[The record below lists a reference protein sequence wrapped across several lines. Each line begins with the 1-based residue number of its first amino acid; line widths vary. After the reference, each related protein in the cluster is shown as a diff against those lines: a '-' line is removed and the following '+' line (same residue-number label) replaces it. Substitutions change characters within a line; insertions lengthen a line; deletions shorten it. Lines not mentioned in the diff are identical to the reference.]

1 MIPSTTSGK
10 PTNQTFTV
18 GLVVHFVAAVREV
31 FSTMLGTAVNVASP
45 HNKSH
50 PSPTFDVS
58 AIVGI
63 SGQVVGS
70 MVLSFEMETAA
81 KIVAA
86 LSGAVVSPKSPDF
99 PDAVGEIANMIAGS
113 AKRNFG
119 ATASI
124 SIPSIVMGGGHTLAR
139 LHDQPCIVIP
149 CNTDLG
155 RFVIEVSV
163 KPNP

>member
-1 MIPSTTSGK
+1 MISTANSK
-10 PTNQTFTV
+10 SSAQTFTANM
-18 GLVVHFVAAVREV
+18 VVHFVSAVKEV
-31 FSTMLGTAVNVASP
+31 FSTMLSTTVNVASP
-45 HNKSH
+45 HHKSN
-50 PSPTFDVS
+50 PSQSCDVS
-58 AIVGI
+58 AIIGI

-70 MVLSFEMETAA
+70 MVLSFELPVAE

-86 LSGAVVSPKSPDF
+86 LSGMPVSPESPDF

-119 ATASI
+119 SAASI

-139 LHDQPCIVIP
+139 LHDQPCIIIP
-149 CNTDLG
+149 CNTDHG

-163 KPNP
+163 KANP

>member
-1 MIPSTTSGK
+1 MSTTVQSTAK
-10 PTNQTFTV
+10 TFTV
-18 GLVVHFVAAVREV
+18 GMVVHFVTAVREV
-31 FSTMLGTAVNVASP
+31 FSTMLSTTVSVATP
-45 HNKSH
+45 HQKHS
-50 PSPTFDVS
+50 PSPTYDVS
-58 AIVGI
+58 AIIGI

-70 MVLSFEMETAA
+70 MVLSFELATAA

-86 LSGAVVSPKSPDF
+86 LSGSPISPDSPDF

-113 AKRNFG
+113 AKKHFG

-149 CNTDLG
+149 CNTDHG

-163 KPNP
+163 KANA